1 MDFYFQ
7 GFLIGLAYLV
17 PIGVQNLFVI
27 NTALTQPFKRVLITA
42 LTVIFF
48 DVSLALA
55 CFFGVGALVQS
66 SELIKLSVLFAG
78 SLVLIWI
85 GASLIRSEEAD
96 PELKEV
102 SVPYSKV
109 VSTAFVVTWF
119 NPQAIID
126 GSLMLGAFRAS
137 LPAEGEMLFAGG
149 FVSASFS
156 WFLSLSMIMYLFSTK
171 FTSGVLR
178 WINVVCGA
186 VIILYG
192 IKLFI
197 SFVKFLTI

>member
-1 MDFYFQ
+1 MNMYFQ

>member
-1 MDFYFQ
+1 MNIYLQ
-7 GFLIGLAYLV
+7 GLMIGLAYLV

-27 NTALTQPFKRVLITA
+27 NTAITQPFKRVLITA

-55 CFFGVGALVQS
+55 CFFGVGGLVQS
-66 SELIKLSVLFAG
+66 SELFKLSVLFAG

-85 GASLIRSEEAD
+85 GASLIRSEGTD

-102 SVPYSKV
+102 SVSYSKV

-171 FTSGVLR
+171 FTARVLR
-178 WINVVCGA
+178 WINIVCGC
-186 VIILYG
+186 VIVLYG
-192 IKLFI
+192 VKLFTG
-197 SFVKFLTI
+197 FVKALSL

>member
-171 FTSGVLR
+171 FTSVVLR

>member
-7 GFLIGLAYLV
+7 GILIGLAYLV

-27 NTALTQPFKRVLITA
+27 NTALTQPFRRVLITA

-55 CFFGVGALVQS
+55 CFFGVGVLVQS
-66 SELIKLSVLFAG
+66 SELFKLIVLFAG

-85 GASLIRSEEAD
+85 GTSLIRSEGVP

-102 SVPYSKV
+102 SMPCTKV
-109 VSTAFVVTWF
+109 VATACVVTWF

-126 GSLMLGAFRAS
+126 GSIMLGAFRAA
-137 LPAEGEMLFAGG
+137 LPAGNESFFAGG
-149 FVSASFS
+149 FISASIS
-156 WFLSLSMIMYLFSTK
+156 WFLSLSMVVYLFSTK
-171 FTSGVLR
+171 ITARALR
-178 WINVVCGA
+178 WINIVCGA

-192 IKLFI
+192 IRLFI
-197 SFVKFLTI
+197 SFVKILGA